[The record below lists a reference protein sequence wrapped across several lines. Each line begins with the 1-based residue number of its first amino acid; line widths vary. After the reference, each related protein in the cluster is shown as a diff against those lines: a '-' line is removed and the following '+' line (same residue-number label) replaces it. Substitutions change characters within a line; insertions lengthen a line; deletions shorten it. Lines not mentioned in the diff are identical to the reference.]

1 MCGSRLVAS
10 RRLERASRSQSSWRG
25 SVWARRKAKR
35 SAAAVQSKFSPASPP
50 WRPQTG
56 PWGRTTSSSTAAPCP
71 PPCWS
76 ACRSAA
82 AARRA
87 PPPPPDALAAHAA
100 PLPPQAAADAL
111 AEQPNYWVPRAALEA
126 PAPGAPPAEAAA
138 AALLALVRAQLPP
151 GGWAGAEYW
160 VQTYAGGRGLA
171 MHFDKDEAL
180 VLSESRVVTPL
191 LSSVLYLTGAPAAAV
206 PQAPT
211 VVTDQRFD
219 AAAGRPAPEDPTRSA
234 LVFPEAGAYCVF
246 DGALGH
252 GVLEAGGAARRATL
266 LVNWWAARP
275 SALGP
280 APAPELAA
288 VDGAPAEAA
297 DAAVEAAHATPER
310 VAVPVV
316 DVGEEERGTL
326 MVDDL
331 LAAAGVAAGA
341 VALRHPAHALFPID
355 GEQLR
360 ENPEVRVGAALVPHA
375 ELTAEGG
382 SSSGSES
389 GGEGGGGGG

>member
-1 MCGSRLVAS
+1 MEIYAGAGVLGEEESQATSGGGS
-10 RRLERASRSQSSWRG
+10 EQ
-25 SVWARRKAKR
+25 
-35 SAAAVQSKFSPASPP
+35 FSLASPP

-56 PWGRTTSSSTAAPCP
+56 PWGRTTLPCTVAPCP

-87 PPPPPDALAAHAA
+87 AAAAPARSPLTAA

-126 PAPGAPPAEAAA
+126 PPPSAPPAEAAA
-138 AALLALVRAQLPP
+138 AALLALVHAQLSP
-151 GGWAGAEYW
+151 GSWAGAEYW

-180 VLSESRVVTPL
+180 VLSEARVVTPL
-191 LSSVLYLTGAPAAAV
+191 LSSVLYLTGAPADV
-206 PQAPT
+206 LPQAPT

-280 APAPELAA
+280 APATELAA
-288 VDGAPAEAA
+288 IDGAPAEAG
-297 DAAVEAAHATPER
+297 AAAAAAHTTPER

-331 LAAAGVAAGA
+331 LAAAGVAAAGA

-360 ENPEVRVGAALVPHA
+360 ENPEVLVGAALVPHA
-375 ELTAEGG
+375 ELAAEGG
-382 SSSGSES
+382 SSSNGSES
-389 GGEGGGGGG
+389 GGEGGGGGGGAELDAV